1 MAESKKKQEKI
12 LVSQN
17 KKAFHDFFILDR
29 YEAGIA
35 LIGCEVKSI
44 REHRV
49 NLKDSFARI
58 KNGEVLVFNMHIS
71 PYANSRTEEIN
82 PTRVRKLLLHRR
94 EIDRIISKLKD
105 KSITLV
111 PISVYLD
118 RGLVKIELATAKG
131 KLKSDKRQDLEKKE
145 SELEIKRALK
155 NRNRQYRNK

>member
-1 MAESKKKQEKI
+1 MAESKKKQEKV

-17 KKAFHDFFILDR
+17 KKAFKDFFIFDK

-35 LIGCEVKSI
+35 LAGCEVKSI
-44 REHRV
+44 REHKV

-71 PYANSRTEEIN
+71 PYANSRTEDIN

-94 EIDRIISKLKD
+94 EINRIISKLKD

-111 PISVYLD
+111 PISVYIE

-131 KLKSDKRQDLEKKE
+131 KLKSDKRQDIEKKE
-145 SELEIKRALK
+145 SELEIRRALK
-155 NRNRQYRNK
+155 NKNKQYRR